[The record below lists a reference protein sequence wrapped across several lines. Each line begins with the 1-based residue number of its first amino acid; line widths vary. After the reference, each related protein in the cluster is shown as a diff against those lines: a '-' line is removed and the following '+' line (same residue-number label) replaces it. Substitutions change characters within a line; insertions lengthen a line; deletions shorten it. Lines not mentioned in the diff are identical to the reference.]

1 MSKEVNNSNV
11 SSTNSSTKK
20 VLRNYNGEPLKPGE
34 KLVPII
40 QDDLF
45 IAENVTNPDS
55 ITYVGFNG
63 KLIKAVLTAIP
74 EESTREAFSQR
85 NYSINET
92 MNKYWSKDCISLD
105 EAKDEYD
112 LDLGSS
118 PSTEDECL
126 PPDAYYLLQDLIK
139 PLLGK
144 SPKHALAFLLKA
156 TGVDGKEFADKM
168 KLGHDAANTVRKE
181 AERILEEGIANY
193 DVDNLKANKSKNE
206 AYYLEAAY
214 DILDRLMDLI

>member
-1 MSKEVNNSNV
+1 
-11 SSTNSSTKK
+11 
-20 VLRNYNGEPLKPGE
+20 
-34 KLVPII
+34 
-40 QDDLF
+40 
-45 IAENVTNPDS
+45 
-55 ITYVGFNG
+55 
-63 KLIKAVLTAIP
+63 
-74 EESTREAFSQR
+74 
-85 NYSINET
+85 
-92 MNKYWSKDCISLD
+92 MNKYWGKDCISLD

-181 AERILEEGIANY
+181 AERILEAGIANY
-193 DVDNLKANKSKNE
+193 DVDSLKANKSKNE
-206 AYYLEAAY
+206 DYYIEAAY